1 MLPVN
6 IFLLKKPAAYPFKK
20 QANANCIEILR
31 ADCFFSFFGSILL
44 LNNDEKRNLEE
55 ELYKLPI
62 ARLSEK
68 QKKAKEP
75 RQNKVKETVAE
86 LKKVTWPTFPKVVKN
101 TLLVL
106 GIVLVFT
113 VVLFGI
119 DFGLSW
125 LYRLLTST
133 L

>member
-1 MLPVN
+1 MANSKKKKAQKPVLEDKALTPDMADEAKTAEV
-6 IFLLKKPAAYPFKK
+6 IEKAEVAESKEKAKEPK
-20 QANANCIEILR
+20 QAKT
-31 ADCFFSFFGSILL
+31 
-44 LNNDEKRNLEE
+44 EK
-55 ELYKLPI
+55 K
-62 ARLSEK
+62 AKK
-68 QKKAKEP
+68 QKKTKEP

>member
-1 MLPVN
+1 MAKSKKRKAQKVN
-6 IFLLKKPAAYPFKK
+6 NQVEAAEVVDANVENVQPAEEKPAKAKVEAKK
-20 QANANCIEILR
+20 EPKA
-31 ADCFFSFFGSILL
+31 
-44 LNNDEKRNLEE
+44 K
-55 ELYKLPI
+55 
-62 ARLSEK
+62 K

-75 RQNKVKETVAE
+75 KQNKVKETVAE

-106 GIVLVFT
+106 GIVVLFT

>member
-1 MLPVN
+1 MAKS
-6 IFLLKKPAAYPFKK
+6 KKKKNQKK
-20 QANANCIEILR
+20 QNAAQEEKVLTADLADDAKAEEVIEK
-31 ADCFFSFFGSILL
+31 AEVENSAKNAKAEDKAKK
-44 LNNDEKRNLEE
+44 EK
-55 ELYKLPI
+55 K
-62 ARLSEK
+62 AKK

-75 RQNKVKETVAE
+75 KPNKVKETVAE

-106 GIVLVFT
+106 GIVLIFT